1 MSGKRID
8 ESVYDEVYEY
18 GLNYWKDLND
28 ILEKEEY
35 LEVLK
40 EDLKEWNNNHI
51 NKGRFNY
58 NFILKSNIKGY
69 KPYLKYIKKKGMLDS
84 YLDRSISYIFM
95 RDLGKDITEKE
106 VSNKIKDVVKD
117 ISATIDGKEKNIELE
132 KIYNDAKDHG
142 REDLVIW
149 IINKMRETSE
159 NIPKGIDKVSAIRKI
174 IKVIAGVLMYRVWDD
189 NEKEK
194 EVSKSVKIGYAYGI
208 TYPYIDDL
216 LDSQILNEI
225 EEEEYSNIIRETL
238 VSGNVPKKEWNSE
251 NKEILNYVQSQ
262 LEEAFNYI
270 KENQKE
276 EKVKEFLELAYV
288 FFHAQELDRKKS
300 LDKEYKNEE
309 IFVPVILKSA
319 ASRLI
324 VPTILGKE
332 KEDFNSNLFYYGIY
346 NQLADDFT
354 DMEEDYR
361 NKRVTPYTYYMKNR
375 KQAINPFKV
384 YFAVIYYLTH
394 KIYKND
400 SKVKDIIICRVINSL
415 RRFKEK
421 KREYNIDF
429 IKLDHK
435 ELDRYLEEGIKN
447 ARNIEFYDK
456 LLRDEIIERMN
467 EAKEKKRIFK
477 EKINGMKKEIDDVIG
492 VKLDK
497 SKIVEATNYSLCG
510 NGKRLRSIITWIVG
524 IESYGLKKESLVPLI
539 KSLEYMH
546 TASLILDDL
555 PSQDNADLRRGKE
568 TIHKKYGVAIA
579 ELTSIFLTQQGI
591 QEQTKLKGFNK
602 EKIIELIEYTTE
614 VIKQMCKGQSMD
626 LESKGKNL
634 SEEELEEICFYK
646 TGIAFEAAV
655 IMPAIL
661 GNAKTEEKEKL
672 KVFAKCAGVAFQIK
686 DDMLDTVGEREKL
699 GKEIGIDKKNKTST
713 FVTILGYEEA
723 EKKLFEYYVAAIG
736 AIKGIERNVEFL
748 KELMNYIMNR
758 KS

>member
-1 MSGKRID
+1 MSKKRIN
-8 ESVYDEVYEY
+8 ENVYEEAYTY
-18 GLNYWKDLND
+18 GLNYWNELKN
-28 ILEKEEY
+28 ILEKKEY

-58 NFILKSNIKGY
+58 NLIIKDRIKGY
-69 KPYLKYIKKKGMLDS
+69 MPYLKYIKKKGSLDS

-95 RDLGKDITEKE
+95 RDLGKDIREKK
-106 VSNKIKDVVKD
+106 VSDKIKEIVKN
-117 ISATIDGKEKNIELE
+117 ISTSIDGEEKNIEIE
-132 KIYNDAKDHG
+132 KIYSNAKDNG

-149 IINKMRETSE
+149 IINKMKETEE

-174 IKVIAGVLMYRVWDD
+174 IKVIAGVLMYKVWDD
-189 NEKEK
+189 NEKEL
-194 EVSKSVKIGYAYGI
+194 SKSVKIGYSYGI

-216 LDSQILNEI
+216 LDSKILNER
-225 EEEEYSNIIRETL
+225 EEWEYSNIIRETL
-238 VSGNVPKKEWNSE
+238 ITGIVPKKEWSSE
-251 NKEILNYVQSQ
+251 NKEILNYVQAQ

-270 KENQKE
+270 KENRKE

-288 FFHAQELDRKKS
+288 FFNAQELDREKG
-300 LDKEYKNEE
+300 LNKEYTNEE
-309 IFVPVILKSA
+309 MFVPIILKSA

-324 VPTILGKE
+324 VPTILDEKKE
-332 KEDFNSNLFYYGIY
+332 NFDSNLFYYGIY

-361 NKRVTPYTYYMKNR
+361 NNRVTPYTYYMKNK

-384 YFAVIYYLTH
+384 YFAVIYYLIY
-394 KIYKND
+394 KVYKND

-421 KREYNIDF
+421 KKDYNIDF

-435 ELDRYLEEGIKN
+435 ELDRYLEVGIKK
-447 ARNIEFYDK
+447 ARDIEFYDK
-456 LLRDEIIERMN
+456 LLRDEIIKQIN
-467 EAKEKKRIFK
+467 KTKEKKRVFK
-477 EKINGMKKEIDDVIG
+477 EKINEMKKEIDNVIG
-492 VKLDK
+492 IELDK
-497 SKIVEATNYSLCG
+497 SKIVEATNYSLYG

-524 IESYGLKKESLVPLI
+524 IEGYGLKKESLVPLI

-568 TIHKKYGVAIA
+568 TVHKRYGVAIA

-591 QEQTKLKGFNK
+591 QEQTKLTGFNK
-602 EKIIELIEYTTE
+602 EKIIDLIEYTTE

-626 LESKGKNL
+626 LEREEKDL

-661 GNAKTEEKEKL
+661 GNAKIEEREKL
-672 KVFAKCAGVAFQIK
+672 KKFAKYAGVAFQIK

-723 EKKLFEYYVAAIG
+723 EKKLFDYYIAAIG

-748 KELMNYIMNR
+748 EELMNYIINR